1 VAASGAKG
9 RGLDRHGGRSECEL
23 ATRFVGRYE
32 HSLDGKGR
40 IILPA
45 RFRTSFETLALVSKH
60 NERCL
65 AIWTPDAFDRKAD
78 EMALLLD
85 GTPDERARARAWSMG
100 SAEVDLDRQGRV
112 AIPAYLREFAGL
124 SEGGTVLVHGALNHV
139 ELWHPD
145 VWQVHGAAG
154 DAALTGDLPSSN
166 VPNPEGQPD
175 RVSAGQ
181 QGKPSADDPGT
192 SAGEE

>member
-1 VAASGAKG
+1 V
-9 RGLDRHGGRSECEL
+9 

-45 RFRTSFETLALVSKH
+45 RFRSSFESLALVSKH

-65 AIWTPDAFDRKAD
+65 AVWTPEAFDRKAE

-85 GTPDERARARAWSMG
+85 GTPEERARARAWSMG

-112 AIPAYLREFAGL
+112 AIPLYLRDFAELADG
-124 SEGGTVLVHGALNHV
+124 STVLVHGALNHI
-139 ELWHPD
+139 ELWNPSI
-145 VWQVHGAAG
+145 WEVHGAAG
-154 DAALTGDLPSSN
+154 DAALTGEQLVVAPQGTT
-166 VPNPEGQPD
+166 VPL
-175 RVSAGQ
+175 SAG
-181 QGKPSADDPGT
+181 
-192 SAGEE
+192 GE

>member
-1 VAASGAKG
+1 V
-9 RGLDRHGGRSECEL
+9 

-45 RFRTSFETLALVSKH
+45 RFRTSFEALALVSKY

-65 AIWTPDAFDRKAD
+65 AIWTPEAFDRKAE
-78 EMALLLD
+78 EMALLFD

-112 AIPAYLREFAGL
+112 AIPAHLREFAGL

-139 ELWHPD
+139 ELWNPGTWEAQGE
-145 VWQVHGAAG
+145 VG
-154 DAALTGDLPSSN
+154 DAALTGESVATPRA
-166 VPNPEGQPD
+166 QPGAD
-175 RVSAGQ
+175 APAG
-181 QGKPSADDPGT
+181 
-192 SAGEE
+192 GE